1 MPANSFCVTIKIK
14 RKWRR
19 SREHAGDLVGLVNSS
34 NVVPE
39 KDGKEK
45 DPEKEDPEEEDR
57 LKDKRE
63 SEGRLQ

>member
-1 MPANSFCVTIKIK
+1 MNSQARVTFVQPLPAPPSTLFSIV
-14 RKWRR
+14 R
-19 SREHAGDLVGLVNSS
+19 SW
-34 NVVPE
+34 
-39 KDGKEK
+39 EK